1 MFKIERMKRL
11 LDCDLCNEVI
21 IDPVTMPCGYSI
33 CKTHLDNKMTD
44 KSNNKG
50 SYICEICKEEH
61 AFPKKGFMINR
72 RLQSLLEIE
81 LNTLKAS
88 PIFDECKKE
97 IKEAMKTMREVE
109 LLETNSER
117 YIFDYF
123 EKIKRQIDKRGE
135 DLKFK
140 IDKYS
145 EEMIKS
151 VEINQKNYIKLS
163 KEINQISVNIENSK
177 KDLNELILQFDT
189 LEFNDK
195 KFEDIKAS
203 VGVVNRKF
211 HKILAE
217 YQDSLISNK
226 KYKFEFKESPIEEI
240 FGRVTDFQ
248 VNF

>member
-1 MFKIERMKRL
+1 MFKVDKL
-11 LDCDLCNEVI
+11 KCFLDCDLCNSLLVDPIVI
-21 IDPVTMPCGYSI
+21 PCGNLI
-33 CKTHLDNKMTD
+33 CKAHLDKLINTSD
-44 KSNNKG
+44 EKS
-50 SYICEICKEEH
+50 SFICDTCKEEH
-61 AFPKKGFMINR
+61 ALPKDGFMVNH
-72 RLQSLLEIE
+72 RLQSLLELGIDA
-81 LNTLKAS
+81 LKAS
-88 PIFDECKKE
+88 PIFDECKKD

-195 KFEDIKAS
+195 KFEDIKAN
-203 VGVVNRKF
+203 VEVVNREL

-217 YQDSLISNK
+217 YQDSLIDNK
-226 KYKFEFKESPIEEI
+226 NTHLSLKSCQLKKFLVE
-240 FGRVTDFQ
+240 
-248 VNF
+248 